1 MITALNLSNFAAD
14 GPLPSDRIPKNRAF
28 KTSHL
33 APFATNMQFQRECL
47 WFCFADQWLTSFSQ
61 VLSCDYTPDPQI
73 RLILNDGVVPLG
85 SVRGCPADEPHGLC
99 PVPAFVAAVR
109 ETVATTDWAW
119 ACLGDWEVPEGHGWN
134 TTTGEPPLPPSM

>member
-1 MITALNLSNFAAD
+1 M
-14 GPLPSDRIPKNRAF
+14 GPSGSVLQINVA
-28 KTSHL
+28 HL
-33 APFATNMQFQRECL
+33 L
-47 WFCFADQWLTSFSQ
+47 SQ

-119 ACLGDWEVPEGHGWN
+119 ACLGDWEVPEGHEWN